1 MGSPSQIS
9 DCMHT
14 NPVTARP
21 NDNLASAVQKIIEY
35 RLTGLTVIDEDGG
48 VIGIISELD
57 CLRGALSAIYN
68 DGDPEHVL
76 VHEVMSTDL
85 QVCSPQDGIVEVAQQ
100 MLDTR
105 QRRRP
110 VVLDGKLKG
119 QVSSKN
125 ILWALMQHSRRT
137 VKRS

>member
-1 MGSPSQIS
+1 MPKPSSIS
-9 DCMHT
+9 DCMRT
-14 NPVTARP
+14 NPMTVAPTE
-21 NDNLASAVQKIIEY
+21 NLASAVEKIIEH
-35 RLTGLTVIDEDGG
+35 RLTGLTVVDDQGC
-48 VIGIISELD
+48 VIGVISELD

-76 VHEVMSTDL
+76 VNEVMST
-85 QVCSPQDGIVEVAQQ
+85 QVNVCSPEDGIVEVAQQ

-110 VVLDGKLKG
+110 VVKNGKLHG

-125 ILWALMQHSRRT
+125 VLWALMQHTRRNS
-137 VKRS
+137 KSA

>member
-1 MGSPSQIS
+1 MPKPSSIS
-9 DCMHT
+9 DCMRT
-14 NPVTARP
+14 NPMTVAPTE
-21 NDNLASAVQKIIEY
+21 NLASAVEKIIEH
-35 RLTGLTVIDEDGG
+35 RLTGLTVVDDQGC
-48 VIGIISELD
+48 VIGVISELD

-76 VHEVMSTDL
+76 VNEVMST
-85 QVCSPQDGIVEVAQQ
+85 QVNVCSPEDGIVEVAQQ

-110 VVLDGKLKG
+110 VVKNGKLHG

-125 ILWALMQHSRRT
+125 VLWALMQHTRRN
-137 VKRS
+137 SNSA